1 MLTCLLYSMITK
13 DCIYSLSAYTSLND
27 DVVCNSVCL
36 NDVVVCYSVCLNDV
50 VVCYSVCLNDV
61 VIYVI

>member
-1 MLTCLLYSMITK
+1 MITK

-50 VVCYSVCLNDV
+50 V
-61 VIYVI
+61 IYVI